1 MNNKKILGN
10 IAQAVDNPLNY
21 KFDKIKNKNTKL
33 SYNIRIT
40 VPEFTSICPVTSQP
54 DFALI
59 VIDYIP
65 TAKCEITAAL
75 SAEGLVLIPAG
86 DPLLD
91 AALARSWRGRVRR
104 VALVGDTNDSCQTAD
119 DLGDYNPATGQ
130 IQLGD
135 HTYHCP
141 LEGRHN
147 ARNFMLALAVANTL
161 GVSPAD
167 LKQLMQD

>member
-65 TAKCEITAAL
+65 KLICLHHKRIKLLFIYIIVSKILNIIILLNCNTHWEITP
-75 SAEGLVLIPAG
+75 S
-86 DPLLD
+86 
-91 AALARSWRGRVRR
+91 SFGRIN
-104 VALVGDTNDSCQTAD
+104 LN
-119 DLGDYNPATGQ
+119 
-130 IQLGD
+130 
-135 HTYHCP
+135 
-141 LEGRHN
+141 
-147 ARNFMLALAVANTL
+147 RNICKHIIYFTL
-161 GVSPAD
+161 
-167 LKQLMQD
+167 

>member
-10 IAQAVDNPLNY
+10 IAQAIDNPLNY

-65 TAKCEITAAL
+65 KL
-75 SAEGLVLIPAG
+75 NLVESKSFKVFIQSFRNYGIFHEEATLLIGSSLFNSLKPSWIRIAG
-86 DPLLD
+86 YFAP
-91 AALARSWRGRVRR
+91 RGGIPIDVFWQS
-104 VALVGDTNDSCQTAD
+104 GKTPKDTFVPELT
-119 DLGDYNPATGQ
+119 
-130 IQLGD
+130 
-135 HTYHCP
+135 HT
-141 LEGRHN
+141 E
-147 ARNFMLALAVANTL
+147 
-161 GVSPAD
+161 
-167 LKQLMQD
+167 LKINR